1 MESITLFSCMVV
13 FHLAIDMGL
22 RYLTLMRRNLENKKK
37 LMPVRIMNSAG
48 MNSKNIVN
56 NVSIFSD
63 GVAMNSD
70 FSG

>member
-1 MESITLFSCMVV
+1 
-13 FHLAIDMGL
+13 
-22 RYLTLMRRNLENKKK
+22 MRRNLENKKK